1 MHDSVPK
8 SLVIQND
15 GTVIFKEGNK
25 SLGILVFFALLA
37 IFAPLVAPYDPHQ
50 MYKPLEHPNSAHLLG
65 TNDIGQDY

>member
-1 MHDSVPK
+1 MRR
-8 SLVIQND
+8 LI
-15 GTVIFKEGNK
+15 TFLKEYRNNTPGLIG
-25 SLGILVFFALLA
+25 LGILVFFALLA